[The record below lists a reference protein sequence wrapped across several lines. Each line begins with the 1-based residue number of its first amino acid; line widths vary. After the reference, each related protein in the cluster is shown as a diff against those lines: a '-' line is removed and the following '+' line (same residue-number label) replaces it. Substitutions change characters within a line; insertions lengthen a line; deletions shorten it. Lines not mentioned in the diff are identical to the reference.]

1 MKLVKQ
7 IHIAR
12 GHPDWSECDR
22 LCFLSKNLYNSGLYA
37 QRQNYQQGLGYIPY
51 KKLAKTFAASNQTD
65 YRALPAK
72 VSQQTLKL
80 LDQNYRSFFA
90 ALKAYKAHP
99 ERFQTCPNPPS
110 YKPKWDGRFVIK
122 YSAQSIHHGEL
133 KKGFLVLS
141 QTKIRFET
149 TFKDLN
155 EVRII
160 PLNDKTYRIEMVY
173 EAVEAPPVQ
182 SDGLA
187 GIDLGVSNLA
197 TVVTNTGH
205 KPLIINGNPLK
216 SMNQFYNKKGSQL
229 KQKLPFHST
238 QKGAK
243 IQQKK
248 SQKVKK
254 LTQKR
259 NNKVKDYLHKAS
271 RKVVTYLQQT
281 NVSKIVIGQNKG
293 WKQKINIGTINN
305 QNFVAIPHHRFIEM
319 LTYKCQLIGIEVVSR
334 EESYTSKCS
343 FLDQEAIR
351 HHSKYQGKRI
361 YRGLFRASTGE
372 TINADVNAAA
382 NILKKEV
389 PTAFDAKGIE
399 GVRVSPVKVAA

>member
-22 LCFLSKNLYNSGLYA
+22 LCWLSKNLYNAALYT
-37 QRQNYQQGLGYIPY
+37 QRQNYQQGLGYISY
-51 KKLAKTFAASNQTD
+51 KNLAKQFAESNQVD
-65 YRALPAK
+65 FRALPAK

-90 ALKAYKAHP
+90 ALTVYKAHP
-99 ERFQTCPNPPS
+99 ERFQGCPNPPY
-110 YKPKWDGRFVIK
+110 YKPKLEGRFVIK
-122 YSAQSIHHGEL
+122 YSAQSIHQGAL

-141 QTKIRFET
+141 QTGIRFET
-149 TFKDLN
+149 PLKDLN
-155 EVRII
+155 EVRIL
-160 PLNDKTYRIEMVY
+160 PLNDQTYRIEIVY
-173 EAVEAPPVQ
+173 ETVVAPPVQ

-197 TVVTNTGH
+197 TIVTNTGH
-205 KPLIINGNPLK
+205 KPLILNGNPLK
-216 SMNQFYNKKGSQL
+216 SINQFYNKKLATL
-229 KQKLPFHST
+229 KQKLPFSKNK
-238 QKGAK
+238 KGEN

-248 SQKVKK
+248 SKKIQK

-259 NNKVKDYLHKAS
+259 NDKVKDYLHKAS
-271 RKVVTYLQQT
+271 RKVVTHLQQN

-293 WKQKINIGTINN
+293 WKQKINIGSINN

-319 LTYKCQLIGIEVVSR
+319 LTYKCQFVGIEVVSR

-343 FLDQEAIR
+343 FLDREAIR
-351 HHSKYQGKRI
+351 HHAQYQGKRI
-361 YRGLFRASTGE
+361 YRGLFRTSTGE